1 VLAIGIFS
9 VAVWVYLLLARG
21 GFWRIPKPSRVR
33 EAAVPAHANVV
44 IVIPARDEAASIGQ
58 ALDSLVDQASII
70 VVDDHSSDATAD
82 VASRHGATVLSSR
95 PLPPGWTGKM
105 WAAAQG
111 VDAALATRP
120 DYVLLT
126 DADIVHAPG
135 NVAGLVARA
144 EAHGFDLVSLMVRLR
159 TESFAERALIPAFV
173 FFFLKLYPPAWI
185 ASPRHRT
192 AGAAGGCMLIRRE
205 TIERIGGIERI
216 RGELID
222 DCALA
227 RAVKRTG
234 GKVWLGLTRE
244 SRSIRAYGGFGEIWR
259 MISRTAFT
267 QLNYSPLLLCGTLAG
282 LALTYLA
289 PPVLALTFSRVAAPL
304 GAAAWLMMSISYA
317 PMLRIYG
324 RSILWAPAL
333 PLVALFYAGATIDSA
348 VRYWTGRGGAW
359 KGRTQALKTTPN
371 SASRTP

>member
-1 VLAIGIFS
+1 VLTIGIAS
-9 VAVWVYLLLARG
+9 VAVWIYLLLARG
-21 GFWRIPKPSRVR
+21 GFWRIPRPSRDR
-33 EAAVPAHANVV
+33 QGAVPAHANVA
-44 IVIPARDEAASIGQ
+44 IVIPARDEASGIGQ
-58 ALDSLVDQASII
+58 AVDSLVDQASII

-82 VASRHGATVLSSR
+82 IARRHGATVIGGQ
-95 PLPPGWTGKM
+95 PLPLGWTGKM
-105 WAAAQG
+105 WAVAQG
-111 VDAALATRP
+111 VDAALAARP

-135 NVAGLVARA
+135 NVASLVARA

-185 ASPRHRT
+185 SSPRHRT
-192 AGAAGGCMLIRRE
+192 AGAAGGCILIRRDM
-205 TIERIGGIERI
+205 IDRIGGIETI
-216 RGELID
+216 RGEMID

-244 SRSIRAYGGFGEIWR
+244 TRSIRAYGGFAEIWR

-289 PPVLALTFSRVAAPL
+289 PPALALTFSPIAAPQ
-304 GAAAWLMMSISYA
+304 GTAAWLMMSISYA
-317 PMLRIYG
+317 PMLRFYG

-359 KGRTQALKTTPN
+359 KGRTQALNTTPQ
-371 SASRTP
+371 